1 MDLSVGDI
9 VWARRQKEDIYWPGK
24 ITVISNNTNDLWS
37 TNVHSS
43 YLVQFFCTNQS
54 IWTMD
59 VLPYRQCR
67 ESMANDS
74 FLHYG
79 LHPTIKQ
86 DFLNAIYE
94 ADHMINQQMFAN
106 PTLTVLTTPQE
117 KITPMIEDNIDNDF
131 LLTPAPIYPSNPEY
145 YNSSIQSFD
154 SFSTVNNSHR
164 TTTANDWY
172 NKQGLVVESITPPL
186 PIEMTDH
193 SDNCQKSTSII
204 ILTTKSYSNSSFISF
219 LINSFSNFSHH
230 SIIYIDDPTTFL
242 PNHPSISNVYYFICL
257 DYFDETIK
265 QTLDS
270 TILNNLNVHI
280 NYLFLILNSPSNELI
295 KHLYSTVMD
304 RRAILVLH
312 YHSTFDN
319 EPLLLC
325 SGNRTTFELIEK
337 ILSKYLCP
345 KIKYIEAQN
354 ETDEEIYSAYCISSI
369 VQSASILHHF
379 VNEQIQEI
387 LNENFN
393 EEFQRKNEHVMNE
406 LFSQLSINKSTN
418 QDNLGNIIENSNTE
432 IVTNSNKQSA
442 ILNDLFDNGA
452 IRTRIPPPI
461 CEYYLQEYLQ
471 KK

>member
-1 MDLSVGDI
+1 MHCLQVRTICFYRIDFLKKKKTIFLACQTDSTDHPMHYYCQSSNRYEEYFSNHSQNTQLS
-9 VWARRQKEDIYWPGK
+9 A
-24 ITVISNNTNDLWS
+24 NNYCSCCTPSTPSTLSMHETIIATNP
-37 TNVHSS
+37 
-43 YLVQFFCTNQS
+43 NQS
-54 IWTMD
+54 LQINSQ
-59 VLPYRQCR
+59 YAQA
-67 ESMANDS
+67 E
-74 FLHYG
+74 HE
-79 LHPTIKQ
+79 
-86 DFLNAIYE
+86 DFV
-94 ADHMINQQMFAN
+94 Q
-106 PTLTVLTTPQE
+106 
-117 KITPMIEDNIDNDF
+117 IT
-131 LLTPAPIYPSNPEY
+131 
-145 YNSSIQSFD
+145 
-154 SFSTVNNSHR
+154 
-164 TTTANDWY
+164 
-172 NKQGLVVESITPPL
+172 SIT
-186 PIEMTDH
+186 
-193 SDNCQKSTSII
+193 

-418 QDNLGNIIENSNTE
+418 QDNLGNMIENSNTE